1 MVLLGAVPWAVV
13 AFEVLRC
20 LARTRPVPH
29 ASSAAPGQ
37 RPNPRDHYAS
47 ITVRALRPR
56 AYPNRMTLVDDVIT
70 RGASFVGMVPRLQ
83 EAFPDATVRCFALVR
98 TISTGDV
105 DAIFAP
111 IAGTITYRDG
121 LLMRQP

>member
-1 MVLLGAVPWAVV
+1 
-13 AFEVLRC
+13 
-20 LARTRPVPH
+20 
-29 ASSAAPGQ
+29 
-37 RPNPRDHYAS
+37 
-47 ITVRALRPR
+47 
-56 AYPNRMTLVDDVIT
+56 
-70 RGASFVGMVPRLQ
+70 MVPRLQ

-111 IAGTITYRDG
+111 TVGTVTYRDG